1 MTAKFLRGVL
11 PGVALIASVGILSL
25 HAVAAAPAGKETYPE
40 RPIRMVIPFG
50 AGGFSDVVGRIVAQ
64 KLSESLGQQVVSDN
78 RPGASGI
85 IGSEIVVRAA
95 PDGYTLLLNS
105 FNHVVNPSLMRVPY
119 DPIKGFTSI
128 SLIAEGPPLV
138 MLISPSS
145 PIKSVKDLIA
155 HARKRPGELNYG
167 SSGIGTSG
175 HLIGELFKLKTGT
188 NLVHVAYKSSGA
200 SMLAIVGGEITM
212 ISTYMPTALP
222 QVKSG
227 RLRPLAVTAARR
239 SRALPDVPTM
249 AESGVQGLE
258 VSGFAGLMGP
268 PRMPAHL
275 VKLLHGEMVKMA
287 KDPDFVARYGSYDMQ
302 PVASP
307 PAEFVSYMQR
317 EIARWEEVIRS
328 AGIQPLKQ

>member
-1 MTAKFLRGVL
+1 MRKSAFLAAFGAA
-11 PGVALIASVGILSL
+11 ALSAALASN
-25 HAVAAAPAGKETYPE
+25 AVAAAPGAKPGYPE

-64 KLSESLGQQVVSDN
+64 KLSDSLGQQVVSDN

-105 FNHVVNPSLMRVPY
+105 FNHVVNPSLMQVPY

-128 SLIAEGPPLV
+128 SLIADGPPLV
-138 MLISPSS
+138 MLVNPSS
-145 PIKSVKDLIA
+145 PIKNVSDLIA
-155 HARKRPGELNYG
+155 AAKKRPGELNYG

-175 HLIGELFKLKTGT
+175 HLIGELFKLKTGA
-188 NLVHVAYKSSGA
+188 NIVHVAYKSSA
-200 SMLAIVGGEITM
+200 LSMLGIVGGEIAM

-227 RLRPLAVTAARR
+227 RLRPIAVTAPRR
-239 SRALPDVPTM
+239 SPALPEVPTM
-249 AESGVQGLE
+249 AESGVQGIE

-275 VKLLHGEMVKMA
+275 VKRLHAEMVKMA
-287 KDPDFVARYGSYDMQ
+287 KDPDFVARYASYDMQ
-302 PVASP
+302 PVASTP
-307 PAEFVSYMQR
+307 EEFVAYMQR
-317 EIARWEEVIRS
+317 EIARWAEVIRS
-328 AGIQPLKQ
+328 AGIKAKK